1 MSSEFKRTFKFFT
14 IDGFTTSS
22 VMVGEVASLEH
33 KLGDDTVKNW
43 AFVSIAVLASGELA
57 KVFCSFRNYVIVEL
71 EDDPLSFCSTDRYIE
86 LKKKG

>member
-33 KLGDDTVKNW
+33 KLGDDTVKN
-43 AFVSIAVLASGELA
+43 
-57 KVFCSFRNYVIVEL
+57 
-71 EDDPLSFCSTDRYIE
+71 
-86 LKKKG
+86 